1 MNAPFT
7 TSDFLEVFA
16 RYNRATSAV
25 AFVLVMMALIAA
37 FAVARQWRHRDRW
50 ASGVLGVLWV
60 WAGVAFH
67 LVFFADVN
75 PTAMAFGV
83 LFVVQGL
90 AFFGLGVLRHEIVFH
105 AQLRTARGI
114 TGLLVM
120 TYALVLYPLF
130 SAAVGHRWPHAP
142 TFGAPCPVDLFTL
155 GLLLWTKSPVPRLLL
170 IVPLG
175 WAMVASAGAWEFEM
189 HEDWGLA
196 AAAVLAAAWL
206 WPRRREQESHR
217 PHDHDGT
224 AISYRIR
231 KDASK
236 I

>member
-7 TSDFLEVFA
+7 KSDFLEVFA
-16 RYNRATSAV
+16 RYNQATSVV
-25 AFVLVMMALIAA
+25 AFVLVVMALIAA
-37 FAVARQWRHRDRW
+37 FAVARQWRGHDRC
-50 ASGVLGVLWV
+50 ASGVLGMFWLWS
-60 WAGVAFH
+60 GVAFH
-67 LVFFADVN
+67 LAFFADVN
-75 PTAMAFGV
+75 PAAIAFGV

-90 AFFGLGVLRHEIVFH
+90 AFFGLGMLRHEIIYH

-120 TYALVLYPLF
+120 TYAIGVYPWF
-130 SAAVGHRWPHAP
+130 SAAVGHRWPHTP

-155 GLLLWTKSPVPRLLL
+155 GLLLWTQSPVPRLLL
-170 IVPLG
+170 LVPLG
-175 WAMVASAGAWEFEM
+175 WALVASVGAWEFEM

-217 PHDHDGT
+217 PHVRHGT
-224 AISYRIR
+224 AVSHRVLKDVSRI
-231 KDASK
+231 
-236 I
+236 